1 MTARTETPTA
11 AGDLAGRTF
20 FITGATAG
28 IGRAVAQGLAARGA
42 TLIIGAR
49 SEPKAEET
57 VRSLRQLYPRAQFSI
72 VSLDLSSLA
81 SVRDAAGRVLASG
94 RPINVLINNAGRR
107 VGRGGTTA
115 DGFDVTIETN
125 HVGPFLLTEML
136 LPALAAAPQGRIVN
150 VASRAHMRVRR
161 FGWGALARPPRVHGG
176 FFIYGMSKLMNV
188 LHAKEL
194 ARRLAGTRI
203 TTYSLHPGVVAS
215 DFWRELPGPVQW
227 LLKLRM
233 ISNEEGALT
242 PLYCATAPELS
253 TRSGRYYAGCREV
266 RPSRLA
272 LDAALARELYDR
284 TEAAIQSVP
293 PDR

>member
-1 MTARTETPTA
+1 MTARTESPMA

-57 VRSLRQLYPRAQFSI
+57 VRRLRHLYPRAQFSI

-94 RPINVLINNAGRR
+94 RPIDVLINNAGRR
-107 VGRGGTTA
+107 AGRGGTTR

-136 LPALAAAPQGRIVN
+136 LPALTAAPQGRIVN
-150 VASRAHMRVRR
+150 VASRAHIRVRR

-233 ISNEEGALT
+233 ISNDAGALT

-253 TRSGRYYAGCREV
+253 TSSGRYYARCREV
-266 RPSRLA
+266 QPSRLA
-272 LDAALARELYDR
+272 LDAELARELYDR

>member
-1 MTARTETPTA
+1 MA
-11 AGDLAGRTF
+11 AGDLRGRTF

-28 IGRAVAQGLAARGA
+28 IGRAVAEGLAARGA

-49 SEPKAEET
+49 SDARAQET
-57 VRSLRQLYPRAQFSI
+57 VRALRQLYPQLECSVVA
-72 VSLDLSSLA
+72 LDLASLA
-81 SVRDAAGRVLASG
+81 SVREAARRVLASG
-94 RPINVLINNAGRR
+94 RPIDVLINNAGRR
-107 VGRGGTTA
+107 AGHGGTTA

-125 HVGPFLLTEML
+125 HVGPFLLTELL
-136 LPALAAAPQGRIVN
+136 LPALTAAPQGRIVN
-150 VASRAHMRVRR
+150 VASRAHARVRR
-161 FGWGALARPPRVHGG
+161 FNWGALARPPRIRGG
-176 FFIYGMSKLMNV
+176 LYIYAMSKLMNV

-233 ISNEEGALT
+233 ISNDEGART

-253 TRSGRYYAGCREV
+253 TTTGRYYAWCREV
-266 RPSRLA
+266 EPSRLA
-272 LDAALARELYDR
+272 LDSGLARELYDR
-284 TEAAIQSVP
+284 TEAAIQSVSP
-293 PDR
+293 

>member
-1 MTARTETPTA
+1 MA
-11 AGDLAGRTF
+11 AADLRDRTF

-28 IGRAVAQGLAARGA
+28 IGRAVAEGLAARGA

-49 SEPKAEET
+49 SDAKAQET
-57 VRSLRQLYPRAQFSI
+57 VRALRQ
-72 VSLDLSSLA
+72 VSPQLDCSVVALDLASLA
-81 SVRDAAGRVLASG
+81 SVREAARQVLASG
-94 RPINVLINNAGRR
+94 RPIDVLINNAGRR
-107 VGRGGTTA
+107 AGRGGTTA

-125 HVGPFLLTEML
+125 HVGPFLLTELL
-136 LPALAAAPQGRIVN
+136 LPALTAAPQGRIVN
-150 VASRAHMRVRR
+150 VASRAHVRVRR
-161 FGWGALARPPRVHGG
+161 FNWGALARPPRIHGG
-176 FFIYGMSKLMNV
+176 LYIYGMSKLMNV

-233 ISNEEGALT
+233 ISNAEGART

-253 TRSGRYYAGCREV
+253 TTTGRYYARCREV
-266 RPSRLA
+266 QPSRLA
-272 LDAALARELYDR
+272 MDAGLARELYDR

>member
-1 MTARTETPTA
+1 MA
-11 AGDLAGRTF
+11 AASLRDRTF

-28 IGRAVAQGLAARGA
+28 IGRAVAEGLAARGA

-49 SEPKAEET
+49 SDAKAQET
-57 VRSLRQLYPRAQFSI
+57 VRALRQVNPQLECA
-72 VSLDLSSLA
+72 VVALDLASLA
-81 SVRDAAGRVLASG
+81 SVRDAAREVLASG
-94 RPINVLINNAGRR
+94 RPIDVLINNAGRR
-107 VGRGGTTA
+107 AGRGGTTA

-125 HVGPFLLTEML
+125 HVGPFLLTELL
-136 LPALAAAPQGRIVN
+136 LPALTAAPQGRIVN
-150 VASRAHMRVRR
+150 VASRAHVRVRR
-161 FGWGALARPPRVHGG
+161 FNWGALARPPRIHGG
-176 FFIYGMSKLMNV
+176 LYLYAISKLMNV

-233 ISNEEGALT
+233 ISNEEGART

-253 TRSGRYYAGCREV
+253 TTTGRYYARCREV
-266 RPSRLA
+266 QPSRLA
-272 LDAALARELYDR
+272 VDAGLARELYDR

>member
-1 MTARTETPTA
+1 MAAASLRDRTY
-11 AGDLAGRTF
+11 

-28 IGRAVAQGLAARGA
+28 IGRAVAEGLAARGA

-49 SEPKAEET
+49 SDAKAQET
-57 VRSLRQLYPRAQFSI
+57 VRALRQVNPQLECA
-72 VSLDLSSLA
+72 VVALDLASLA
-81 SVRDAAGRVLASG
+81 SVRDAAREVLASG
-94 RPINVLINNAGRR
+94 RPIDVLINNAGRR
-107 VGRGGTTA
+107 AGRGGTTA

-125 HVGPFLLTEML
+125 HVGPFLLTELL
-136 LPALAAAPQGRIVN
+136 LPALTAAPQGRIVN
-150 VASRAHMRVRR
+150 VASRAHVRVRR
-161 FGWGALARPPRVHGG
+161 FNWGALARPPRIHGG
-176 FFIYGMSKLMNV
+176 LYLYAISKLMNV

-233 ISNEEGALT
+233 ISNEEGART

-253 TRSGRYYAGCREV
+253 TTTGRYYARCREV
-266 RPSRLA
+266 QPSRLA
-272 LDAALARELYDR
+272 VDAGLARELYDR

>member
-1 MTARTETPTA
+1 
-11 AGDLAGRTF
+11 
-20 FITGATAG
+20 
-28 IGRAVAQGLAARGA
+28 
-42 TLIIGAR
+42 
-49 SEPKAEET
+49 
-57 VRSLRQLYPRAQFSI
+57 
-72 VSLDLSSLA
+72 
-81 SVRDAAGRVLASG
+81 
-94 RPINVLINNAGRR
+94 
-107 VGRGGTTA
+107 
-115 DGFDVTIETN
+115 
-125 HVGPFLLTEML
+125 
-136 LPALAAAPQGRIVN
+136 
-150 VASRAHMRVRR
+150 
-161 FGWGALARPPRVHGG
+161 
-176 FFIYGMSKLMNV
+176 MSKLMNV

-253 TRSGRYYAGCREV
+253 TSSGRYYARCREV
-266 RPSRLA
+266 QPSRLA
-272 LDAALARELYDR
+272 LDAGLARDLYDR